1 MDSSRTTIWTI
12 MAAVG
17 GLLAGVAAVLALFM
31 AKPETISVFVPV
43 ETLRAAVAA
52 GDAGNAAANNEAG
65 AAPVPDGPNEPAA
78 AADTFAGSDA
88 ATTMAPPAAASPQ
101 PNAMATQ
108 QLPYGVTLS
117 LISLANSEDRYT
129 ATFRVD
135 NGGAADVGTALFYYG
150 SGLGSTN
157 IHISDGVGG
166 SCQMDARG
174 GTNFPSFNPQYE
186 GSTSDFQ
193 MLQPGGRAQYTG
205 VFLKR
210 DCERRLA
217 QNIEATMTGSFV
229 AFSAGEHRTVS
240 VTFDNITMLRLQ

>member
-1 MDSSRTTIWTI
+1 

-52 GDAGNAAANNEAG
+52 DDGGNTATDDEAG
-65 AAPVPDGPNEPAA
+65 AVPGPTGPNEPAA

-108 QLPYGVTLS
+108 QLGNGVTLS
-117 LISLANSEDRYT
+117 LISLADSEDRYT

-135 NGGAADVGTALFYYG
+135 NGGAADVGTALFYN
-150 SGLGSTN
+150 GSTN
-157 IHISDGVGG
+157 IHISDGMGG
-166 SCQMDARG
+166 SCQMDARR
-174 GTNFPSFNPQYE
+174 GTNFPGFNPQYE

-193 MLQPGGRAQYTG
+193 MLQPGGRAQYIG
-205 VFLKR
+205 VFIKR